1 MDKLPTLSIIFPT
14 FNGISDTREC
24 LQSLRE
30 VTYPS
35 TSIETIIVDNNSS
48 DGTVDTIKKE
58 FREVTVLPQ
67 KENLGFAKA
76 VNVGI
81 KNCSGEYIFVTNNDV
96 VFTPDFFKI
105 LVAYLFHHSETGVIG
120 GKIYFKDAP
129 TKISSSGYRFHPW
142 IGTISSLSLPDETKE
157 SDWIQ
162 GCGMLFPRSLI
173 KKVGYLDEEYF
184 FNFEDQ
190 DFCLRARRKGF
201 TIIYHPKAIM
211 YHGEGKSISREGQKR
226 KLKYWYISKIS
237 FISKNFPLAT
247 FVFFLFTHFFVVV
260 PMRFFFQRQNVLSIS
275 IQGLILAIKSRKR
288 VL

>member
-129 TKISSSGYRFHPW
+129 TKISSS
-142 IGTISSLSLPDETKE
+142 
-157 SDWIQ
+157 
-162 GCGMLFPRSLI
+162 
-173 KKVGYLDEEYF
+173 
-184 FNFEDQ
+184 
-190 DFCLRARRKGF
+190 
-201 TIIYHPKAIM
+201 
-211 YHGEGKSISREGQKR
+211 
-226 KLKYWYISKIS
+226 
-237 FISKNFPLAT
+237 
-247 FVFFLFTHFFVVV
+247 
-260 PMRFFFQRQNVLSIS
+260 
-275 IQGLILAIKSRKR
+275 
-288 VL
+288 

>member
-81 KNCSGEYIFVTNNDV
+81 KNCCQ
-96 VFTPDFFKI
+96 
-105 LVAYLFHHSETGVIG
+105 
-120 GKIYFKDAP
+120 
-129 TKISSSGYRFHPW
+129 R
-142 IGTISSLSLPDETKE
+142 
-157 SDWIQ
+157 
-162 GCGMLFPRSLI
+162 
-173 KKVGYLDEEYF
+173 
-184 FNFEDQ
+184 
-190 DFCLRARRKGF
+190 
-201 TIIYHPKAIM
+201 IIYR
-211 YHGEGKSISREGQKR
+211 GVGC
-226 KLKYWYISKIS
+226 L
-237 FISKNFPLAT
+237 
-247 FVFFLFTHFFVVV
+247 
-260 PMRFFFQRQNVLSIS
+260 
-275 IQGLILAIKSRKR
+275 
-288 VL
+288 